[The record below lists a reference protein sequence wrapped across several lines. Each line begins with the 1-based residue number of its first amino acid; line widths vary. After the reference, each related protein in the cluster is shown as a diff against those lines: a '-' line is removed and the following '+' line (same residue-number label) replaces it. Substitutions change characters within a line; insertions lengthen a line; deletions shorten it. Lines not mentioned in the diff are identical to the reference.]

1 MEVKNFFSNRFV
13 QNFHETSSVRCVK
26 IASRV
31 QITEQQKWERTS
43 LALSAVACCLGSCE
57 ASLKYLCL
65 TVPAPLPVCFPWCTS
80 PSLAWRGQWKRP
92 LFLSLWGMSHALMT
106 QSGRNY
112 SLYTPGMSLS
122 QFSVKKG
129 CSLGELRSVWIGNA
143 VLHKVADGTIQKVF
157 KERNNWKRIHIFS

>member
-13 QNFHETSSVRCVK
+13 QNFHETSSARCVK